1 MKILFR
7 KEELNSAMVPLM
19 CAVSSKNV
27 MPATA
32 GVLMKT
38 IGNDAVELCSYD
50 LEKGVR
56 TSVPAQVIEEGCYVI
71 NAVKLNQILK
81 TLTEEELII
90 EVDDNCSAN
99 ITSGRSE
106 FSMPAL
112 PERDFPSLPELTG
125 EANFSFPQKV
135 LKNMIG
141 KTLFA
146 VATTDQR
153 PIYCG
158 VYFEIKSGKI
168 IAVSCD
174 SFRLA
179 YTEQIGE
186 IKDVDKNSDVDET
199 FIIPGKTLMEL
210 MKFLSDDIDDE
221 VMIRLGRKHVTFEI
235 GNLVFF
241 SRLLEGQYL
250 AYNKYIPTDSTIFVK
265 IDKTSFISS
274 LEKAA
279 LISEEKAQIKN
290 FVKCS
295 FKGDLLCVSA
305 NAVSGKV
312 YDEVPIEKT
321 GDDLEIAFTCR
332 YLLEAL
338 RVCDSDTL
346 KLSMSGPLRAMVI
359 EPAADA
365 DKGSFLFVTLP
376 TRMKA

>member
-7 KEELNSAMVPLM
+7 KDDLNEALVPLM
-19 CAVSSKNV
+19 CAVSTKNV

-38 IGNDAVELCSYD
+38 SGGSSVEMCSYD

-56 TSVPAQVIEEGCYVI
+56 TTVEATVLEEGTYVI
-71 NAVKLNQILK
+71 NAVRLNQILK
-81 TLTEEELII
+81 NITNDELVI
-90 EVDDNCSAN
+90 EVDSSFSAK
-99 ITSGRSE
+99 ITSGRSK
-106 FSMPAL
+106 FNIPAL
-112 PERDFPSLPELTG
+112 PEKDFPALPELTG
-125 EANFSFPQKV
+125 EANFTLPQKV

-146 VATTDQR
+146 VATSDQR

-158 VYFEIKSGKI
+158 VYFEIRSGRI

-179 YTEQIGE
+179 YTEQLGE
-186 IKDVDKNSDVDET
+186 IKDVEKNSDVEES
-199 FIIPGKTLMEL
+199 FIIPGKTLNEL
-210 MKFLSDDIDDE
+210 KNFLSDDIEDE

-235 GNLVFF
+235 GGLVFF
-241 SRLLEGQYL
+241 SRLLEGQYIE
-250 AYNKYIPTDSTIFVK
+250 YNRYIPKDNPICVK
-265 IDKTSFISS
+265 ISCKDFISS

-279 LISEEKAQIKN
+279 IISEEKSQIKN
-290 FVKCS
+290 FVKCT
-295 FKGDLLCVSA
+295 FKDNLLITTA
-305 NAVSGKV
+305 NAVSGSA
-312 YDEVPIEKT
+312 YDEVPVEKT

-332 YLLEAL
+332 YLLDAL
-338 RVCDSDTL
+338 RVCDVDTI

-359 EPAADA
+359 EPASDA

-376 TRMKA
+376 TRMK